1 MAYPTS
7 SLVITD
13 RIGVE
18 MMNKINT
25 HFGDSSQHTGGG
37 SAWPIEPASAYGIST
52 SNTAAQNRTGLLSL
66 ANTNKS
72 VYFPAGDYQVD
83 NAAGFVNLGTFS
95 GLLYFSPGARLVYN
109 TVSKGGLK
117 MGAGTRPVLLNL
129 STKYTT
135 TPTVRVDGEHNLSL
149 SGTIEPYVINYR
161 ADGGPSTGVTF
172 GLCVRPRYHGGFV
185 SNTMADGSQFA
196 NCTDP
201 HITDY
206 YAFNAGDDSLSLNN
220 YAGLADAGGGYASGI
235 TVKNGHAR
243 GVIIGGH
250 KNFTLENFYID
261 NTDGPGVL
269 VQWDRGWNLRQ
280 PENAVVRNG
289 TIVNSGGFTGS
300 VPDMPEHWG
309 VAIQECLGE
318 SVVENILIKN
328 PGWNGLYCGQNRT
341 GSHVTMR
348 NIRVVDCASE
358 GILVQLNASVHL
370 ENCQVMRSNNTGIRL
385 ASNAR
390 ATFKDLTTVNCSLT
404 NANKR
409 AFRFDQ
415 WDHADSPATAY
426 LSGEGVHVFDDQAT
440 PTGYRVEFS
449 TVTGRAVDGDVGE
462 VLVYTKNALP
472 QYATFNVGA
481 NMTAKYSVRH
491 AGSQSSRLTA
501 APTGGWWRVGEIVWN
516 SAPTDGGNIG
526 WVCTAQGN
534 PGTWKAF
541 GTIAA

>member
-37 SAWPIEPASAYGIST
+37 SASPIEPASAYGISI

-72 VYFPAGDYQVD
+72 VHFPAGEYQVD

-95 GLLYFSPGARLVYN
+95 GLLYFAPGATLIFN
-109 TVSKGGLK
+109 TLNQGGLK
-117 MGAGTRPVLLNL
+117 LDGGTRPVIMNL
-129 STKYTT
+129 STKFTT
-135 TPTVRVDGEHNLSL
+135 TPTTRVDNMHNLTL
-149 SGTIEPYVINYR
+149 SKVVEPYVINYR
-161 ADGGPSTGVTF
+161 ADGSPATGVTF
-172 GLCVRPRYHGGFV
+172 GLCTKPRYHGAFV

-196 NCTDP
+196 NCSDP

-206 YAFNAGDDSLSLNN
+206 YAFNTADDALSLNN
-220 YAGLADAGGGYASGI
+220 YAGLADAGGGFASGV
-235 TVKNGHAR
+235 TVYNGGAR

-250 KNFTLENFYID
+250 KDFILENFYTQD
-261 NTDGPGVL
+261 TDGPGVL
-269 VQWDRGWNLRQ
+269 VQWDRGWALRQ
-280 PENAVVRNG
+280 PERATVRNG
-289 TIVNSGGFTGS
+289 TIVNAGGFAHT
-300 VPDMPEHWG
+300 PDMPEGWG
-309 VAIQECLGE
+309 MAIQECLGE

-328 PGWNGLYCGQNRT
+328 PTWNGLYCGQNRSP
-341 GSHVTMR
+341 SHVTLR
-348 NIRVVDCASE
+348 NIRVVECATE
-358 GILVQLNASVHL
+358 GFLVQLNASVHL
-370 ENCQVMRSNNTGIRL
+370 ENCQAYRSNNTGIRL
-385 ASNAR
+385 AGNAR
-390 ATFKDLTTVNCSLT
+390 ATFKDLTAVNCSLT

-409 AFRFDQ
+409 AFRFDN
-415 WDHADSPATAY
+415 WDHADSATTAY
-426 LSGEGVHVFDDQAT
+426 LSGEGIHVFDDQAT

-449 TVTGRAVDGDVGE
+449 AVTGRTVDGDVGE
-462 VLVYTKNALP
+462 VLVYTQNALP
-472 QYATFNVGA
+472 QYATFNVGTV
-481 NMTAKYSVRH
+481 NTKYSVRH
-491 AGSQSSRLTA
+491 AGSQSSRTAA

-516 SAPTDGGNIG
+516 SAPTAGGNIG
-526 WVCTAQGN
+526 WVCTTEGN